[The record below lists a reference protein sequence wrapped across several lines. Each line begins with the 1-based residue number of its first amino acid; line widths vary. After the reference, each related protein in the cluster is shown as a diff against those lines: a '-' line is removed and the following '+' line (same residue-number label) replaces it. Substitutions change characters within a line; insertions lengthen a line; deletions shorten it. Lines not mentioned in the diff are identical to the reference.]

1 MKITGTG
8 RLGSVPARPGR
19 VSRGA
24 GSGGFASAIS
34 SEPEDAAPVRAHAPM
49 GAVDGI
55 LAAQEVPDALKG
67 RSRGLARGY
76 NLLDRLDDIRLGLL
90 MGSIPRAGLLDLRRQ
105 LRERRGELR
114 DPRLAAILDEI
125 DLRAAVELAKL
136 DIA

>member
-1 MKITGTG
+1 MKITGPG

-19 VSRGA
+19 VSRGK
-24 GSGGFASAIS
+24 GSGGFASAMGG
-34 SEPEDAAPVRAHAPM
+34 EPEGAAPVRAHAPM

-55 LAAQEVPDALKG
+55 LAVQEVPDALKG

-90 MGSIPRAGLLDLRRQ
+90 MGAIPRAGLLDLRRQ
-105 LRERRGELR
+105 LRARRSALH